1 MNSTIIELKKVSY
14 GNKKINILN
23 DINLQI
29 KENERIALIG
39 KNGSGKSTLISILN
53 GSLRP
58 NKGQLKFYNQDYIDL
73 HINQKRNIGTIWQD
87 LRLIEELSVE
97 QNVNCGLLGRENF
110 LFALRNLLNLS
121 NFKKAHKYLE
131 LFQLSESIYPKNLK
145 QISGG
150 QKQKVAIA
158 RGIAQEPK
166 ILFADEPFNNLDAK
180 SINQILN
187 LLVIKKNSSKIKL
200 PSTVLIS
207 LHRIDLLN
215 FFDRVIGIKN
225 GKIFFDLEKSKLSKS
240 KLIKI
245 FC

>member
-131 LFQLSESIYPKNLK
+131 LCQLSESIYSKNLK

>member
-131 LFQLSESIYPKNLK
+131 LCQLKESIYTKNLK

-166 ILFADEPFNNLDAK
+166 ILFADEPFNNLDPK

-187 LLVIKKNSSKIKL
+187 LLIIKKNSSKMKS

-215 FFDRVIGIKN
+215 GFDRVIGIKN